1 MWACTLSGRIVVP
14 FPVCREPGQ
23 SIRWVFVERHP
34 GALKR
39 GKCPGEAQSPLSSVY
54 ATVPRG
60 SVARQPLRRR
70 MLSQFLCRAVA
81 RWNEPLPIAAGDA
94 CRAGIIREY
103 RGSGEWNGPEKAG
116 IPCNGTGGEG
126 LRSAYPGSMPA
137 VYLRSVRGFSSA
149 CLRKYGTGTCTVP
162 AKVVVNCPWGACRA
176 ERRGCIVEKKS

>member
-1 MWACTLSGRIVVP
+1 MGLHP
-14 FPVCREPGQ
+14 FGADRRAVSRVQGARAIYKVGFRREA
-23 SIRWVFVERHP
+23 P

-94 CRAGIIREY
+94 RRGRSWGCVGAVPASSGSIGEV
-103 RGSGEWNGPEKAG
+103 GSGMARKKRGYRATGPEG
-116 IPCNGTGGEG
+116 RGCGVHI
-126 LRSAYPGSMPA
+126 PA
-137 VYLRSVRGFSSA
+137 V
-149 CLRKYGTGTCTVP
+149 CLRCIFGVFVVFLRRACGNTGRGPVRCQ
-162 AKVVVNCPWGACRA
+162 
-176 ERRGCIVEKKS
+176 RRSS

>member
-1 MWACTLSGRIVVP
+1 MP
-14 FPVCREPGQ
+14 FPVCREPRAIYKVGF
-23 SIRWVFVERHP
+23 RRRRP

-94 CRAGIIREY
+94 RRGRSWGCVGAVPASFGSIGEV
-103 RGSGEWNGPEKAG
+103 GSGMARKSGD
-116 IPCNGTGGEG
+116 TVQRDRRGGAAECISRQYACG
-126 LRSAYPGSMPA
+126 
-137 VYLRSVRGFSSA
+137 VSSA